1 MIFIF
6 QKCNKFWS
14 ISLNTFIKIQ
24 PINTWRV
31 HTVIL
36 SKLPFNVI
44 IFGEHGKPTRIFDL
58 GVFFSVYY
66 NIFWL
71 FWFSDFYSVKFQWSM
86 VGHVFIFF
94 LHIWFTLTMMCL
106 KSIKINFDLTV
117 GFAANIFFWHSDDTP
132 IWWFF
137 AIEFFGWHF

>member
-6 QKCNKFWS
+6 QKYNKFWS

-24 PINTWRV
+24 PINSWRV

-71 FWFSDFYSVKFQWSM
+71 FWFSDFYSVKFEWSIC
-86 VGHVFIFF
+86 GHVFIFF
-94 LHIWFTLTMMCL
+94 THLIHTHYDGVCPLYSSTLWL
-106 KSIKINFDLTV
+106 FENAQRVKRILRPPKSSLLFKKK
-117 GFAANIFFWHSDDTP
+117 
-132 IWWFF
+132 
-137 AIEFFGWHF
+137 